1 MFSATRPDDEAIRL
15 FLTAQRQLP
24 YSYVEIG
31 ATKTIPPQGYD
42 IDHNRIELGTGREV
56 FTRAKE
62 AVRRWEMFNLGWLQ
76 LRTPAAPI
84 AVDTTVAVLA
94 HVWSIWILN
103 ACRIVYV
110 IDDTGPIDI
119 FGFAYGTL
127 PGHVERGEERFTV
140 QWNHADDSV
149 WYDLLAFSRPNH
161 WLTRLGYLY
170 VRRLQKRFA
179 QASQQ
184 AMLSA
189 VTRASQLHPC
199 VAPGS

>member
-1 MFSATRPDDEAIRL
+1 MFSATRPDDEAIRR
-15 FLTAQRQLP
+15 FLTAQQRLP

-76 LRTPAAPI
+76 LWTPTAPI

-110 IDDTGPIDI
+110 MDETGPMDS

-127 PGHVERGEERFTV
+127 PGHAERGEERFTV
-140 QWNHADDSV
+140 QWHHADDSV
-149 WYDLLAFSRPNH
+149 WYDILAFSRPNH
-161 WLTRLGYLY
+161 WLTRFGYLY

-179 QASQQ
+179 RASQQ

-189 VTRASQLHPC
+189 VSSASQPHPC
-199 VAPGS
+199 FAPGS

>member
-1 MFSATRPDDEAIRL
+1 MFSATRPNDEAIRL
-15 FLTAQRQLP
+15 FLTAQQQLP

-42 IDHNRIELGTGREV
+42 IDHNRIQLGTGREV

-76 LRTPAAPI
+76 LWTPAAPI
-84 AVDTTVAVLA
+84 AVGTTVAVLA

-179 QASQQ
+179 RASQQ

-189 VTRASQLHPC
+189 VTRASQLHPGF
-199 VAPGS
+199 APGS

>member
-15 FLTAQRQLP
+15 FLTAQQQLP

-42 IDHNRIELGTGREV
+42 IDHNRIQLGTGREV

-76 LRTPAAPI
+76 LWTPAAPI
-84 AVDTTVAVLA
+84 AVGTTVAVLA

>member
-15 FLTAQRQLP
+15 FLTAQQQLP

-31 ATKTIPPQGYD
+31 ATKTIPPYGYD
-42 IDHNRIELGTGREV
+42 IDHNRIQLGTGGEV
-56 FTRAKE
+56 FTQAKE
-62 AVRRWEMFNLGWLQ
+62 AVCCWEMFNLGWLQ
-76 LRTPAAPI
+76 LWTPAAPI

-94 HVWSIWILN
+94 HVWSMWILN

-127 PGHVERGEERFTV
+127 PGHAERGEERFTV
-140 QWNHADDSV
+140 QWSHADDSV
-149 WYDLLAFSRPNH
+149 WYDILAFSRPNH

-179 QASQQ
+179 RASQQ

-189 VTRASQLHPC
+189 VSRATQSHPRF
-199 VAPGS
+199 APRS

>member
-42 IDHNRIELGTGREV
+42 IDHNRIQLGTGREV

>member
-1 MFSATRPDDEAIRL
+1 MFSATRPDDEAIRR
-15 FLTAQRQLP
+15 FLTAQQHLP
-24 YSYVEIG
+24 YSYVEVG
-31 ATKTIPPQGYD
+31 TTKTIPPYGYD
-42 IDHNRIELGTGREV
+42 IDHNRIQLGTGCEL
-56 FTRAKE
+56 FAQAKE

-76 LRTPAAPI
+76 LWTPAAPI
-84 AVDTTVAVLA
+84 AVGTTVAVLA

-110 IDDTGPIDI
+110 IDDTGPIDV

-179 QASQQ
+179 RASQQ

-189 VTRASQLHPC
+189 VSRATQPHPC
-199 VAPGS
+199 FAPRS

>member
-1 MFSATRPDDEAIRL
+1 MFSATRPDDEAIRR
-15 FLTAQRQLP
+15 FLTAQQRLP

-31 ATKTIPPQGYD
+31 ATKTIPPSGYD
-42 IDHNRIELGTGREV
+42 IDHNRIQLGTGREV

-76 LRTPAAPI
+76 LWTPTAPI

-110 IDDTGPIDI
+110 MDETGPMDS

-127 PGHVERGEERFTV
+127 PGHAERGEERFTV
-140 QWNHADDSV
+140 QWHHADDSV
-149 WYDLLAFSRPNH
+149 WYDILAFSRPNH
-161 WLTRLGYLY
+161 WLTRFGYLY

-179 QASQQ
+179 RASQQ

-189 VTRASQLHPC
+189 VSSASQPHPC
-199 VAPGS
+199 FAPGS

>member
-1 MFSATRPDDEAIRL
+1 MFSATWPDDEAIRL
-15 FLTAQRQLP
+15 FLTAQQQLP

-76 LRTPAAPI
+76 LWTPAAPI
-84 AVDTTVAVLA
+84 AVGTTVAVLA

-110 IDDTGPIDI
+110 IDDTGPIDV

-179 QASQQ
+179 RASQQ

-189 VTRASQLHPC
+189 VSRATQPHPC
-199 VAPGS
+199 FAPGS

>member
-1 MFSATRPDDEAIRL
+1 MFLATRPDDEAIRL

-24 YSYVEIG
+24 YSYGEID
-31 ATKTIPPQGYD
+31 ATKTTPPRGYD
-42 IDHNRIELGTGREV
+42 IDHNRIQLGTGREV

-76 LRTPAAPI
+76 LWKPTAPI

-110 IDDTGPIDI
+110 IDDTGPMDI

-140 QWNHADDSV
+140 QWNHTDDSV
-149 WYDLLAFSRPNH
+149 WYDILAFSRPNH
-161 WLTRLGYLY
+161 WLTRLGYPY

-179 QASQQ
+179 RASQQ

-189 VTRASQLHPC
+189 VSHTPQPHRSF
-199 VAPGS
+199 APRS

>member
-15 FLTAQRQLP
+15 FLTAQQQLP
-24 YSYVEIG
+24 YSYAEVG
-31 ATKTIPPQGYD
+31 ATITIPPYGYD
-42 IDHNRIELGTGREV
+42 VDHNRIQLGSGHEV

-62 AVRRWEMFNLGWLQ
+62 AVRRWEMFNFGWLR
-76 LRTPAAPI
+76 LWTPAAPI

-110 IDDTGPIDI
+110 VDDTGPVDI

-140 QWNHADDSV
+140 QWHHADDSV
-149 WYDLLAFSRPNH
+149 WYNH

-179 QASQQ
+179 RASQQ
-184 AMLSA
+184 ATLSA
-189 VTRASQLHPC
+189 VSRASQPHPC
-199 VAPGS
+199 SAPRS

>member
-1 MFSATRPDDEAIRL
+1 MFSATRPDAEAIHR

-24 YSYVEIG
+24 YSYGEIG
-31 ATKTIPPQGYD
+31 ATKTIPPSEYD
-42 IDHNRIELGTGREV
+42 IDHNRIQLGTGHEV
-56 FTRAKE
+56 FTRAKG

-76 LRTPAAPI
+76 LQTPAAPI

-127 PGHVERGEERFTV
+127 PGHAERGEERFTV
-140 QWNHADDSV
+140 QWHHADDSV
-149 WYDLLAFSRPNH
+149 WYDILAFSRPNH

-179 QASQQ
+179 RASQQ

-189 VTRASQLHPC
+189 VSRASQPHPC
-199 VAPGS
+199 FAPGS